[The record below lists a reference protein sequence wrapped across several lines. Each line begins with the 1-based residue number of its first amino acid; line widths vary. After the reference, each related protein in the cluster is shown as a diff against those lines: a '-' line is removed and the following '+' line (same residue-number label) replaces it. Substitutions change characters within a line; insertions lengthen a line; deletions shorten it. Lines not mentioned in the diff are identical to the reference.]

1 MTCRQGAAAVLRI
14 AFGYTIMRVKKE
26 LIYTFPAAHQATL
39 AEVGG
44 KGLSLI
50 EGSRVGFPVPPGF
63 IRRFF

>member
-39 AEVGG
+39 AEDAA
-44 KGLSLI
+44 
-50 EGSRVGFPVPPGF
+50 PVPAPKPRLWRLWLEPMHVPG
-63 IRRFF
+63 R